1 MFDEQCIS
9 VPMPYIVWL
18 FAYESMIMVWV
29 LFVAPKLILLCASY
43 FSSIEGQSLTLSDII
58 RKLRL
63 NLHASA
69 SNRLLIIDP

>member
-1 MFDEQCIS
+1 
-9 VPMPYIVWL
+9 
-18 FAYESMIMVWV
+18 MIMVWV